1 MQGPFDYEG
10 PYPDFDYC
18 GYEVAVEILLY
29 STQPGK
35 HGRDYLQFDTIRKF
49 QSTFG
54 NVLKASPRGASKNW
68 GLLDEGGRYKRL
80 VDDPC
85 ASYWFKRF
93 LKGCKRRMAQ
103 DWRANQAL
111 SIKLVLELLAR
122 VEVQIREAKSA
133 KDTNKWVTAHC
144 YIVISF
150 VLSLR
155 GPE

>member
-1 MQGPFDYEG
+1 M
-10 PYPDFDYC
+10 
-18 GYEVAVEILLY
+18 
-29 STQPGK
+29 
-35 HGRDYLQFDTIRKF
+35 
-49 QSTFG
+49 
-54 NVLKASPRGASKNW
+54 
-68 GLLDEGGRYKRL
+68 
-80 VDDPC
+80 DDLC

-155 GPE
+155 GPEGFLLDLNGTRYNWKEKGVDEEYGEYIYVCLRDR